1 MGRFYLFGAAVEAG
15 YVGLVLIGAL
25 SSLLSV
31 YVYSRVVVSMYM
43 RQEGP
48 EPPGISI
55 APEALAVVLLTALAT
70 LGLGVAPSGL
80 MEIVRTTVIA
90 LM

>member
-1 MGRFYLFGAAVEAG
+1 MGRFYLFDAAVEAG
-15 YVGLVLIGAL
+15 CVGLVLIGAL

-43 RQEGP
+43 RPEGP